1 MDRRPN
7 RSPGLSVVL
16 MVVGVALAIAIAVAF
31 DAPTSVYL
39 LVALAIGFVLLSIS
53 SSRRGNR

>member
-7 RSPGLSVVL
+7 RSPALTVALV
-16 MVVGVALAIAIAVAF
+16 VVGLALAVAIAVFF

-39 LVALAIGFVLLSIS
+39 LAALAIGFGLFSIY